1 MSNSNL
7 PNLDD
12 LFVTHENWLPSF
24 HPDIIRKR
32 VLQIGGSENSSIF
45 FLFSLV
51 IFLLIAAT
59 VFVRVVSLLTQC
71 YINDV

>member
-1 MSNSNL
+1 MPNSNL
-7 PNLDD
+7 LHLDD

-24 HPDIIRKR
+24 HPDIIMKMA
-32 VLQIGGSENSSIF
+32 LQIGGSENLSIF

-51 IFLLIAAT
+51 IFLLITTT

-71 YINDV
+71 YINAV